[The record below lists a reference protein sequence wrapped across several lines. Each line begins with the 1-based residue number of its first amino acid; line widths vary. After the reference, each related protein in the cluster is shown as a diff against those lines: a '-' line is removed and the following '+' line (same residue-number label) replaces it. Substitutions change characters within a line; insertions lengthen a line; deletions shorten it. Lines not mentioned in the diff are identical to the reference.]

1 MNASRVEQIEK
12 DSGSAKHCN
21 NLLDVMDTQNIAPPS
36 QKELTMSSAAPG
48 SVLDK
53 PCTGL
58 FQLFCFVL
66 LFHPIFVGS
75 ASMYVTYKSSH

>member
-58 FQLFCFVL
+58 FQLFCFAFSSYICRV
-66 LFHPIFVGS
+66 HI
-75 ASMYVTYKSSH
+75 YVCHL